1 MTDSATPQVHVA
13 LIEDDE
19 PYRFYISALLE
30 TTGRLKVV
38 AQAATAETGL
48 REVVAQRPHVVLLDL
63 RLPDRAG
70 ETIIGQLL
78 EAVPGLRIV
87 VLTGRDGDE
96 TVLASIRAGAC
107 GYLLKGASSDEVIGA
122 VDDALAG
129 GAPMSPAVARK
140 VMDLLRAVPVTT
152 DSADG
157 LAVLTP
163 REREVL
169 ELVATGGSDKEV
181 AAQLGLSRSTVKN
194 VLQAIYGKWRVRSRT
209 EAAAKFFKAT
219 GA

>member
-163 REREVL
+163 RERDVL
-169 ELVATGGSDKEV
+169 ERVANGGSDKEV
-181 AAQLGLSRSTVKN
+181 ATQLGLSRSTVKN

-209 EAAAKFFKAT
+209 EAAAKFFKEI